1 MLMCIASKLTSAAG
15 SAPNL
20 PLLRPAQYGRPR
32 ASLPSIVC
40 CQMSTADTQRSASP
54 IKRRPLLLG
63 HGPNV
68 PQVRLPHGKLGRAPS
83 SPAITT
89 CKPSSAS
96 PKVKVNWVEN
106 KLTADVLLLAQ
117 RQHFILLAYLT
128 TYLFTIH
135 LGSIYFN
142 GDAP

>member
-20 PLLRPAQYGRPR
+20 PLLRPAQYGQPR

-106 KLTADVLLLAQ
+106 KLTAVTRSETTLYFACLFDNI
-117 RQHFILLAYLT
+117 FIHYSFRFNIFQLWC
-128 TYLFTIH
+128 TIM
-135 LGSIYFN
+135 
-142 GDAP
+142 